1 MSEMFIFSANGR
13 AGKDNSFGYSAGEK
27 HALLLIL
34 RQPSDSEPDWL
45 AAEVAASAS
54 GWYDLEFKKASTI
67 PAGNLAGQ
75 PSEVVACYQ
84 HAVDHGSSLIAFRDA
99 LD

>member
-1 MSEMFIFSANGR
+1 MFVLSATGR
-13 AGKDNSFGYSAGEK
+13 ASEDNGFGYPAGEK
-27 HALLLIL
+27 HALLIFL

-45 AAEVAASAS
+45 AAEVAATAS
-54 GWYDLEFKKASTI
+54 GWYEVQIKEASTM

-75 PSEVVACYQ
+75 PAEVVACYQ